1 MIVKETY
8 ILESDLGKIKI
19 EVENNKLTFLELGVD
34 EETSKI
40 TNESELIK
48 LIKKELKEYFSGKR
62 KVFSIPFE
70 LKGTGFQKK
79 VWNELLKIPYGN
91 TKSYKEIAESIGS
104 VKYSRAVGNANNKNP
119 VALIVP
125 CHRVIGSNGK
135 LVGYRG
141 GLNIKEKLLEIE
153 KLK

>member
-1 MIVKETY
+1 MKEIY
-8 ILESDLGKIKI
+8 IIESDLGKIKI

-48 LIKKELKEYFSGKR
+48 LIKEELNEYFSGKR

-70 LKGTGFQKK
+70 LKGTEFQKK

-104 VKYSRAVGNANNKNP
+104 AKYSRAVGNANNKNP

-153 KLK
+153 KSE